1 MVVVEE
7 NKGTSMA
14 MGPERS
20 KALHNFTLPCLKWG
34 NQRYL
39 RCMKPGPD
47 GGGEVP
53 TEAMVDRRSP
63 ATIAES
69 SSTGTRRKESERT
82 RKKDWKSG
90 IENEGIDAV
99 REKLLFDLKTATDKM
114 KDAIFRKEEEEEEED
129 DEDEEEEEE
138 IEEEDDEAEIGEKLA
153 PPSSAVEARP
163 WNLRTRRAACK
174 APIGPKGLRIEE
186 RKVNYSPLRSENNNN
201 GGVSVKS
208 PRIKKEKEKQRTK
221 LIVPLGKKEVEEDFM
236 EMIGQRPARRP
247 KKRPRIV
254 QKQIDV
260 SIYHYQYQF
269 IILLCC
275 FCWNWNSISFG
286 FRFSVWQTLFPGMW
300 LMDITVDSYK
310 VPESADNG
318 KVRSLFGC

>member
-69 SSTGTRRKESERT
+69 SSTGTRRKESERR

-114 KDAIFRKEEEEEEED
+114 KDAIFRKEEEQEREEEE
-129 DEDEEEEEE
+129 EEEEEEEQEEE

-174 APIGPKGLRIEE
+174 APIGPKGLRIDE
-186 RKVNYSPLRSENNNN
+186 RKVNCLPLRSENNNN

-208 PRIKKEKEKQRTK
+208 PRLKKEKEKQRTK

-254 QKQIDV
+254 QKQID
-260 SIYHYQYQF
+260 
-269 IILLCC
+269 
-275 FCWNWNSISFG
+275 
-286 FRFSVWQTLFPGMW
+286 TLFPGMW

-318 KVRSLFGC
+318 KR